1 MKGVHIF
8 LADGFED
15 VEALATFDVLKRGGV
30 DVKLVG
36 VGDDPFVVS
45 SHGIT
50 VGVENTLREMIAF
63 GTGQGAGMSHRC
75 TDSRDVMIFP
85 GGMPGSKNLASN
97 RELVR
102 LMKEHYATGGTLAA
116 ICAAPGLVL
125 GQLDGLEGVHFTCFD
140 GFEDGPLAKGAVFDP
155 QPAVRCG
162 RIITGRSA
170 GHAIAFALEILGA
183 LKGADAVEKVKYAM
197 FL

>member
-15 VEALATFDVLKRGGV
+15 VEALATYDVLKRGGV

-36 VGDDPFVVS
+36 ITDESVVVS
-45 SHGIT
+45 SHG
-50 VGVENTLREMIAF
+50 VAVRVENTLGEMLA
-63 GTGQGAGMSHRC
+63 GECGAGGV
-75 TDSRDVMIFP
+75 TDYCDVMIFP
-85 GGMPGSKNLASN
+85 GGMPGSRNLASN
-97 RELVR
+97 GTLVR

-125 GQLDGLEGVHFTCFD
+125 GQLDDLSGVRFTCFD

-183 LKGADAVEKVKYAM
+183 MKGSDAVEKVKYAM

>member
-30 DVKLVG
+30 DVELVG
-36 VGDDPFVVS
+36 VGEDPFVVS

-50 VGVENTLREMIAF
+50 VGVENTLPDWA
-63 GTGQGAGMSHRC
+63 GLGAETLHRG
-75 TDSRDVMIFP
+75 TDSSDVMIFP

-97 RELVR
+97 RALVR
-102 LMKEHYATGGTLAA
+102 LMKEHYAAGGTLAA

-125 GQLDGLEGVHFTCFD
+125 GQLDELSGVRFTCFD

-183 LKGADAVEKVKYAM
+183 LKGADTVEKVKHAM